1 MVLRKLVL
9 HRFKRFFLTG
19 VEHFVFIPTENITV
33 IAWSNGMGKSS
44 LLSQMSPLPADL
56 KKDYNEG
63 GYKIIEFVIGTDEYI
78 LSSGYIG
85 KSKHSFVKN
94 GIELN
99 QGGTSA
105 VQKQLAEEHLK
116 ITPSIFNIMLGVD
129 QLTTMSPSIRK
140 QWFTMLSP
148 VDYTYSIRVWNELR
162 SRARDIVGSIK
173 IAQDDL
179 VKKSAGVIDEKQLSA
194 LQEESSKLERNIERL
209 ADGLVHLDRP
219 SYIENIDSVF
229 SRLDSNNSTRSDL
242 IERYGNLTLET
253 VNVMLGNTE
262 SELKSTN
269 DELMKKNELMKLLG
283 SSSDATEQLLE
294 DTNQKIANIT
304 QQLNQPYESWKY
316 ERLSTRLPVV
326 QDNVNKAIRYLTSP
340 EIAALP
346 IGQELEGI
354 RANIEQ
360 YRATIN
366 SIKGSIV
373 ILEKNIKE
381 LENDRQIDI
390 VCPKCHHGWR
400 HDSTRMLDE
409 NKKSLEETRKRL
421 DSVTTELNKC
431 VSIERS
437 SNIKLETMEM
447 VVRTLND
454 ELLQPYF
461 SKLESD
467 YSNYEL
473 LYNNLLV
480 DINRYG
486 MLDQLYR
493 ESEKL
498 NKEIEV
504 KRESI
509 RLARE
514 AGVST
519 IGNIEGE
526 LEKLTTKRVELIQR
540 HKDLRLYR
548 SVTMDI
554 ESDMDNVQKYID
566 YRMSE
571 YSKSVFDKRN
581 EIIRSH
587 IATLKLKL
595 SDIKKSIDDSSLS
608 SNVIKTLQERIEDNK
623 ARLSVLHKMLD
634 ALSPDSGLIAKS
646 INSFLN
652 TYLSEMNSIINS
664 VWSYNMEILP
674 CQVDD
679 GGDLNYKFRVKVDHN
694 EVIEDISKLSS
705 SMQEIVNLAFKIIFV
720 KYLGISHFPLILDE
734 FGRTMDAEHRVAAFD
749 VIDRVL
755 SHSFNQIMLV
765 CHFES
770 MYSRFVNA
778 DFLELKESRVGS

>member
-63 GYKIIEFVIGTDEYI
+63 GYKVIEFVIGTDEYI

-194 LQEESSKLERNIERL
+194 LQEESSKLERSIERL

-294 DTNQKIANIT
+294 DTNQKIATIT

-326 QDNVNKAIRYLTSP
+326 QDNLNKAIRYLTSP

-360 YRATIN
+360 HRATIN
-366 SIKGSIV
+366 SIKGSIT

-421 DSVTTELNKC
+421 DSVTTELNKSI
-431 VSIERS
+431 SIERS
-437 SNIKLETMEM
+437 SNVKLETMEM

-480 DINRYG
+480 DINMYG

-526 LEKLTTKRVELIQR
+526 LEKLTTRRVELIQR

-595 SDIKKSIDDSSLS
+595 SDIRKSIDDSSLS